1 MKRLLISITLFAII
15 FTNVKAEFLKNS
27 SFAIGLSTNTI
38 LGSNPGGKPIVPSTD
53 ADPIVIGGGFYGSQ
67 PGLEM
72 RYTIPIDE
80 DNNWRIPIGID
91 YQFFMAKERLPEG
104 KYIEDKITHTMN
116 LITPYVGVS
125 YVLQNLKYLKAKTY
139 ISLEM
144 RATML
149 RNIEYRLQRDYFY
162 INALDTTINF
172 KTKPEVTRI
181 GGIFKLG
188 VEGYL
193 FEPLQLNASVGLSMM
208 NLIGRDNKRYELLTP
223 LTYLETKESFVYSLN
238 ISILFQYSF

>member
-1 MKRLLISITLFAII
+1 MNKLIITITFFAIM
-15 FTNVKAEFLKNS
+15 FANVKAEFLKNS
-27 SFAIGLSTNTI
+27 SFAIGLSTTTI
-38 LGSNPGGKPIVPSTD
+38 LGNNPGGKPIVPSSD
-53 ADPIVIGGGFYGSQ
+53 SDPIVIGGGFYGSQ

-80 DNNWRIPIGID
+80 DNNWRIPVGID

-116 LITPYVGVS
+116 LITPYIGIS

-139 ISLEM
+139 VSLEM

-149 RNIEYRLQRDYFY
+149 RNIDYRLQRDYFY
-162 INALDTTINF
+162 INALDTTIVF
-172 KTKPEVTRI
+172 KTKYEATRL
-181 GGIFKLG
+181 GGVFRVG

-193 FEPLQLNASVGLSMM
+193 FEPLQLNASVGLSIM
-208 NLIGRDNKRYELLTP
+208 NVVGRDNSRYELLTP
-223 LTYLETKESFVYSLN
+223 LTYLETKESYVYNLN